1 MSMTPVAQPHHLSR
15 KAVIYIRQSTG
26 HQVLTNIESQ
36 QLQHAMREH
45 ARQLGWPDERIE
57 VVETDLGRSAQ
68 STERRDGYKAL
79 LADVALGQV
88 GIVLSYE
95 STRLSR
101 NCTDW
106 YPLLD
111 LCAYNHCLIADRD
124 GVYDAATPNGRLLL
138 GMQGIVSE
146 VELHT
151 LRGRLLAG
159 VQQKAQRGDL
169 ALALPAG
176 LLRQDDGG
184 VVQDPDR
191 AVQHAI
197 TLVFQTFLERRAASQ
212 VVRLL
217 RDQGLRLPRRHRN
230 CETVW
235 RSPTV
240 AAVIAILRH
249 PAYAGTFVYG
259 KTRTQVPVG
268 GGRSQQRRLPLSA
281 WKVIVHDR
289 YPAYVTWETFAR
301 IQAMLD
307 DNYAAYAHNQRRGV
321 PRQGAALLQG
331 IVYCGRCGH
340 KMAVQY
346 KGGNQYLC
354 NYLRSQA
361 HAPVCQR
368 LPADPVDQQ
377 VVAAFFDALAPA
389 ELDLYEQALAQRQQ
403 QQAALDQAQRYSLQR
418 LEYEADQARR
428 RYEQVDPAYRLV
440 AAELER
446 RWEAALQAL
455 QEAQEHYARLRQVP
469 EADMARPIPPALREA
484 FSTLG
489 HALPALWHQDTL
501 TRAQRKALLR
511 CLLEKVVLDRRA
523 PDTITTRIVWRGGA
537 VSELAVPCS
546 VGTLTDLSDFAQ
558 MEAHILRLEA
568 QGHSDAAIAAFLTSH
583 GFRSPQRPRV
593 LASTVQTLRLRH
605 GRRHRYRGPRPRRVA
620 GFLTVSQLA
629 TALEVKAHWLY
640 HLISQGRIVGQRDE
654 TTGLYLFPDRPET
667 LETLRQVRDGSVSE
681 RKEGRQLLV
690 RLRSLEE
697 SKR

>member
-1 MSMTPVAQPHHLSR
+1 MSRTPVAQPHHLSR
-15 KAVIYIRQSTG
+15 KAVVYIRQSTG

-111 LCAYNHCLIADRD
+111 LCAYNQCRIADRD
-124 GVYDAATPNGRLLL
+124 GVYDASTPNGRLLL
-138 GMQGIVSE
+138 GMKGIVSE

-151 LRGRLLAG
+151 LRGRLIAG

-176 LLRQDDGG
+176 LLRQEDGG
-184 VVQDPDR
+184 VVKDPDR

-197 TLVFQTFLERRAASQ
+197 TLVFQTFLARKAASQ

-217 RDQGLRLPRRHRN
+217 RDQGLRLPRRQRN
-230 CETVW
+230 CVLVW
-235 RSPTV
+235 RTPTV
-240 AAVIAILRH
+240 AAVIAILRN
-249 PAYAGTFVYG
+249 PASAGTFVYG
-259 KTRTQVPVG
+259 KTRTQVPLG
-268 GGRSQQRRLPLSA
+268 GGRPQQRRLPLA
-281 WKVIVHDR
+281 EWKVIVHDR
-289 YPAYVTWETFAR
+289 YPAYVTWETLTR
-301 IQAMLD
+301 MQAIVD

-321 PRQGAALLQG
+321 PRPGAALLQG
-331 IVYCGRCGH
+331 IVYCGSCGH
-340 KMAVQY
+340 KMTVQY

-354 NYLRSQA
+354 PSLRSQA

-377 VVAAFFDALAPA
+377 VVVAFFDALAPA
-389 ELDLYEQALAQRQQ
+389 ELDLYAQALAQRRQ
-403 QQAALDQAQRYSLQR
+403 QQAERDQAQRSSVQR

-428 RYEQVDPAYRLV
+428 RSEQVDPAYRLV

-455 QEAQEHYARLRQVP
+455 QEAQEHYARLRPVP
-469 EADMARPIPPALREA
+469 EDAMAMTIPPALREA

-489 HALPALWHQDTL
+489 HSLPTLWHQDTL
-501 TRAQRKALLR
+501 SRAQRKALLR
-511 CLLEKVVLDRRA
+511 CLIDKVVLHRVT

-537 VSELAVPCS
+537 VSELEVPCT
-546 VGTLTDLSDFAQ
+546 VGTLRDVTGFAQ
-558 MEAHILRLEA
+558 MEAEVLRLET
-568 QGHSDAAIAAFLTSH
+568 QGHSDEDIAQRFTAK

-593 LASTVQTLRLRH
+593 LVSTVRTIRLRH
-605 GRRHRYRGPRPRRVA
+605 GRLHRYRGPRPRRVPRS
-620 GFLTVSQLA
+620 LTVPQIA
-629 TALEVKAHWLY
+629 AAVGVKPHWVY
-640 HLISQGRIVGQRDE
+640 HLISRGRIVVSRDE
-654 TTGLYLFPDRPET
+654 ASGLYLFPDGSET
-667 LETLRQVRDGSVSE
+667 LEAF
-681 RKEGRQLLV
+681 RQL
-690 RLRSLEE
+690 RDSQITELRY
-697 SKR
+697 

>member
-1 MSMTPVAQPHHLSR
+1 MSMTPVVQPQHLSR

-26 HQVLTNIESQ
+26 HQVLTNLESQ
-36 QLQHAMREH
+36 QLQHAMRTH
-45 ARQLGWPDERIE
+45 ARHLGWPEERIE

-111 LCAYNHCLIADRD
+111 LCAYNQCLIADRD
-124 GVYDAATPNGRLLL
+124 GVYDASTPNGRLLL
-138 GMQGIVSE
+138 GMKGIVSE

-151 LRGRLLAG
+151 LRGRLIAG

-176 LLRQDDGG
+176 LLRQEDGG
-184 VVQDPDR
+184 VVKDPDR

-197 TLVFQTFLERRAASQ
+197 TLVFQTFLARKAAS
-212 VVRLL
+212 
-217 RDQGLRLPRRHRN
+217 QGLRLPRRQRN

-235 RSPTV
+235 RTPTV
-240 AAVIAILRH
+240 AAVIAILRN

-259 KTRTQVPVG
+259 KTRTQVPLG
-268 GGRSQQRRLPLSA
+268 GGRPQQRRLPLA
-281 WKVIVHDR
+281 EWKVIVHDR
-289 YPAYVTWETFAR
+289 YPAYVTWETFTR
-301 IQAMLD
+301 IQAILD
-307 DNYAAYAHNQRRGV
+307 DNYASYAHNQRRGV
-321 PRQGAALLQG
+321 PRPGAALLQG
-331 IVYCGRCGH
+331 IVYCGSCGH
-340 KMAVQY
+340 KMTVQY

-354 NYLRSQA
+354 TYLRSQA

-377 VVAAFFDALAPA
+377 VVVAFFDALAPA
-389 ELDLYEQALAQRQQ
+389 ELDLYEQALAQRRQ
-403 QQAALDQAQRYSLQR
+403 QQAELDQAQRYSVQR

-455 QEAQEHYARLRQVP
+455 QEAQEHYARLRPVP
-469 EADMARPIPPALREA
+469 EDAMAMTIPPALREA

-489 HALPALWHQDTL
+489 HSLPTLWHQDTL
-501 TRAQRKALLR
+501 SRAQRKALLR
-511 CLLEKVVLDRRA
+511 CLIDKVVLHRVT

-537 VSELAVPCS
+537 VSELEVPCT
-546 VGTLTDLSDFAQ
+546 VGTLRDVTGFAQ
-558 MEAHILRLEA
+558 MEAEVLRLETQGQSDEDIA
-568 QGHSDAAIAAFLTSH
+568 QRLTAK

-593 LASTVQTLRLRH
+593 LVSTVRTIRLRH
-605 GRRHRYRGPRPRRVA
+605 GRLHRYRGPRPRRVPRS
-620 GFLTVSQLA
+620 LTVPQIA
-629 TALEVKAHWLY
+629 AAVGVKPHWVY
-640 HLISQGRIVGQRDE
+640 HLISRGRIVVSRDE
-654 TTGLYLFPDRPET
+654 ASGLYLFPDGSET
-667 LETLRQVRDGSVSE
+667 LEAF
-681 RKEGRQLLV
+681 RQL
-690 RLRSLEE
+690 RDSHITALRY
-697 SKR
+697 

>member
-1 MSMTPVAQPHHLSR
+1 MTPVVHPHHLSR

-26 HQVLTNIESQ
+26 HQVLTNTESQ

-68 STERRDGYKAL
+68 STQRRDGYKTL

-111 LCAYNHCLIADRD
+111 LCAYNQCLIADRD
-124 GVYDAATPNGRLLL
+124 GVYDASTPNGRLLL
-138 GMQGIVSE
+138 GMKGIVSE

-151 LRGRLLAG
+151 LRGRLIAG

-176 LLRQDDGG
+176 LLRQEDGN
-184 VVQDPDR
+184 VVKDPDR

-197 TLVFQTFLERRAASQ
+197 TVVFHTFLERKAASQ

-235 RSPTV
+235 RTPTV
-240 AAVIAILRH
+240 AAVIAILRN

-259 KTRTQVPVG
+259 KTRTQVSVG
-268 GGRSQQRRLPLSA
+268 GGRAQQRRLPLAA

-289 YPAYVTWETFAR
+289 YPAYVPWETFAR

-389 ELDLYEQALAQRQQ
+389 ELDLYEHALAQRQQ
-403 QQAALDQAQRYSLQR
+403 QQAALDQAQRSSLQR

-455 QEAQEHYARLRQVP
+455 QEAQEHYARLHQVP
-469 EADMARPIPPALREA
+469 EADRTQPIPPALREA

-489 HALPALWHQDTL
+489 QSLPTLWHQDTL
-501 TRAQRKALLR
+501 SRAQRKALLR

-523 PDTITTRIVWRGGA
+523 PDTITTRLVWRGGA
-537 VSELAVPCS
+537 VSELEVPCT
-546 VGTLTDLSDFAQ
+546 VGTLRDLTGFAQ
-558 MEAHILRLEA
+558 MEAQVLRLETQGQSDEEIA
-568 QGHSDAAIAAFLTSH
+568 QRLTLH

-593 LASTVQTLRLRH
+593 LASTVQTIRLRH
-605 GRRHRYRGPRPRRVA
+605 GRLHRYRGPRPRRVPGA
-620 GFLTVSQLA
+620 FTVPQIA
-629 TALEVKAHWLY
+629 AALGVKPHWVY
-640 HLISQGRIVGQRDE
+640 HLIKRGQILVRRDE
-654 TTGLYLFPDRPET
+654 ASGLYLFPDSAET
-667 LETLRQVRDGSVSE
+667 LEAFRQLRDGHITA
-681 RKEGRQLLV
+681 
-690 RLRSLEE
+690 LRY
-697 SKR
+697 

>member
-1 MSMTPVAQPHHLSR
+1 MSTTPVAQPHHLSR

-26 HQVLTNIESQ
+26 HQVLTNTESQ

-45 ARQLGWPDERIE
+45 ARHLGWPDERIE

-68 STERRDGYKAL
+68 STAGRDGYKAL
-79 LADVALGQV
+79 LAEVALGQV

-111 LCAYNHCLIADRD
+111 LCAYNQCLIADRD

-138 GMQGIVSE
+138 GMKGIVSE

-151 LRGRLLAG
+151 LRGRLIAG

-176 LLRQDDGG
+176 LLRQDDG
-184 VVQDPDR
+184 VVVKDPDR

-197 TLVFQTFLERRAASQ
+197 TLVFQTFLERRSASQ

-230 CETVW
+230 RETVW

-240 AAVIAILRH
+240 AAVIAILRN
-249 PAYAGTFVYG
+249 PAYAGTFAYG
-259 KTRTQVPVG
+259 KTQTQVPPG
-268 GGRSQQRRLPLSA
+268 GGRPQQRRRPLA
-281 WKVIVHDR
+281 EWKVIVHDR

-301 IQAMLD
+301 IAALLD
-307 DNYAAYAHNQRRGV
+307 DNYAAYEHNRRRGV
-321 PRQGAALLQG
+321 PRHGAALLQG

-340 KMAVQY
+340 KMMVQY
-346 KGGNQYLC
+346 KGGNEYLC
-354 NYLRSQA
+354 NYLRGQTQ
-361 HAPVCQR
+361 APVCQR
-368 LPADPVDQQ
+368 VPADPIDQQ
-377 VVAAFFDALAPA
+377 VVAAFFEALAPA
-389 ELDLYEQALAQRQQ
+389 ELDLYDHALAQRRQQ
-403 QQAALDQAQRYSLQR
+403 QQEVDRAQQYALQR
-418 LEYEADQARR
+418 LEYEADRARH

-455 QEAQEHYARLRQVP
+455 QEAQAQYTRARQAPEDALR
-469 EADMARPIPPALREA
+469 RTLSPALRET
-484 FSTLG
+484 FSTVG
-489 HALPALWHQDTL
+489 QALPTLWHQDTL
-501 TRAQRKALLR
+501 SRAQRKALLR
-511 CLLEKVVLDRRA
+511 CLIEKVVVDRQV
-523 PDTITTRIVWRGGA
+523 PDTIATRIVWRGGA
-537 VSELAVPCS
+537 VSELAVPCT
-546 VGTLTDLSDFAQ
+546 VGTLRDVTGFAQ
-558 MEAHILRLEA
+558 MEAQILRLEA
-568 QGHSDAAIAAFLTSH
+568 QGHSDEAIAERLTAQ

-593 LASTVQTLRLRH
+593 LASTVQTIRLRH
-605 GRRHRYRGPRPRRVA
+605 GRLHRYRGPRPRRVP

-629 TALEVKAHWLY
+629 TALGVKAHWLY
-640 HLISQGRIVGQRDE
+640 HLISRGRISVGRDE
-654 TTGLYLFPDRPET
+654 ASGLYLFPDRPET
-667 LETLRQVRDGSVSE
+667 LEALRQLRDGQVTE
-681 RKEGRQLLV
+681 FRG
-690 RLRSLEE
+690 
-697 SKR
+697 

>member
-1 MSMTPVAQPHHLSR
+1 MTPVAQPHHLSR
-15 KAVIYIRQSTG
+15 KAVVYIRQSTG

-45 ARQLGWPDERIE
+45 ARQLGWPEERIE
-57 VVETDLGRSAQ
+57 GVETDLGRSAQ

-111 LCAYNHCLIADRD
+111 LCAYNQCLIADRD
-124 GVYDAATPNGRLLL
+124 GVYDASTPNGRLLL
-138 GMQGIVSE
+138 GMKGIVSE

-151 LRGRLLAG
+151 LRGRLIAG

-176 LLRQDDGG
+176 LLRQEDGG
-184 VVQDPDR
+184 VVKDPDR

-197 TLVFQTFLERRAASQ
+197 TLVFQTFLARKAASQ

-217 RDQGLRLPRRHRN
+217 RDQGLRLPRRQRN

-235 RSPTV
+235 RTPTV
-240 AAVIAILRH
+240 AAVIAILRN
-249 PAYAGTFVYG
+249 PASAGTFVYG
-259 KTRTQVPVG
+259 KTRTQVPLG
-268 GGRSQQRRLPLSA
+268 GGRPQQRRLPLA
-281 WKVIVHDR
+281 EWKVIVHDR
-289 YPAYVTWETFAR
+289 YPAYVTWETFTR
-301 IQAMLD
+301 IQAIVD
-307 DNYAAYAHNQRRGV
+307 DNYASYAHNQRRGV
-321 PRQGAALLQG
+321 PRPGAALLQG
-331 IVYCGRCGH
+331 IVYCGSCGH
-340 KMAVQY
+340 KMTVQY

-354 NYLRSQA
+354 TYLRSQA

-377 VVAAFFDALAPA
+377 VVVAFFDALAPA
-389 ELDLYEQALAQRQQ
+389 ELDLYEQALAQRRQ
-403 QQAALDQAQRYSLQR
+403 QQAELDQAQRYSVQR

-455 QEAQEHYARLRQVP
+455 QEAQEHYARLRPVP
-469 EADMARPIPPALREA
+469 EDAMAMTIPPALREA

-489 HALPALWHQDTL
+489 HSLPTLWHQDTVS
-501 TRAQRKALLR
+501 RAQRKALLR
-511 CLLEKVVLDRRA
+511 CLIDKVVLHRVT

-537 VSELAVPCS
+537 VSELEVPCT
-546 VGTLTDLSDFAQ
+546 VGTLRDVTGFAQ
-558 MEAHILRLEA
+558 MEAEVLRLETQGQSDEDIA
-568 QGHSDAAIAAFLTSH
+568 QRLTAK

-593 LASTVQTLRLRH
+593 LVSTVRTIRLRH
-605 GRRHRYRGPRPRRVA
+605 GRLHRYRGPRPRRVPRS
-620 GFLTVSQLA
+620 LTVPQIA
-629 TALEVKAHWLY
+629 AAVGVKPHWVY
-640 HLISQGRIVGQRDE
+640 HLISRGRIVVSRDE
-654 TTGLYLFPDRPET
+654 ASGLYLFPDGSET
-667 LETLRQVRDGSVSE
+667 LEAF
-681 RKEGRQLLV
+681 RQL
-690 RLRSLEE
+690 RDRHITALRY
-697 SKR
+697 

>member
-1 MSMTPVAQPHHLSR
+1 MSTLPIAQPHHLRR

-26 HQVLTNIESQ
+26 HQVLTNTESQ

-45 ARQLGWPDERIE
+45 ARHLGWPDDRIE
-57 VVETDLGRSAQ
+57 VVETDMGRTAQ

-79 LADVALGQV
+79 LAEVALGQV

-111 LCAYNHCLIADRD
+111 LCAYNQCLIADRD

-138 GMQGIVSE
+138 GMKGIVSE

-151 LRGRLLAG
+151 LRGRLIAG

-176 LLRQDDGG
+176 LLRHDDGG
-184 VVQDPDR
+184 VVKDPDR
-191 AVQHAI
+191 AVQQAI
-197 TLVFQTFLERRAASQ
+197 TLVFQTFLERKSANQ

-230 CETVW
+230 RDTVW
-235 RSPTV
+235 RTPTV
-240 AAVIAILRH
+240 AAVLAILRN
-249 PAYAGTFVYG
+249 PAYAGTFAYG
-259 KTRTQVPVG
+259 KTQTQVPPG
-268 GGRSQQRRLPLSA
+268 GGRPQQRRRPLSE

-289 YPAYVTWETFAR
+289 YPAYVTWETFER
-301 IQAMLD
+301 IEAILD
-307 DNYAAYAHNQRRGV
+307 DNYAAYEHNRRRGV

-331 IVYCGRCGH
+331 MVYCGRCGH
-340 KMAVQY
+340 KMMVQY
-346 KGGNQYLC
+346 KGGNEYLC
-354 NYLRSQA
+354 NYLRGQTQ
-361 HAPVCQR
+361 APVCQR

-377 VVAAFFDALAPA
+377 VVAAFFEALAPA
-389 ELDLYEQALAQRQQ
+389 ELDLYDHALAQRRQQ
-403 QQAALDQAQRYSLQR
+403 QQEVDRAQQYALQR
-418 LEYEADQARR
+418 LEYEADRARH

-455 QEAQEHYARLRQVP
+455 QEAQEQYTRVRQAP
-469 EADMARPIPPALREA
+469 EEDVALAMPPALREA
-484 FSTLG
+484 LGTLG
-489 HALPALWHQDTL
+489 QSLPTLWHQDTL
-501 TRAQRKALLR
+501 SRAQRKALLR
-511 CLLEKVVLDRRA
+511 CLMEKVVLDRQA
-523 PDTITTRIVWRGGA
+523 PDTIATRIVWRGGA
-537 VSELAVPCS
+537 VSELAVPCA
-546 VGTLTDLSDFAQ
+546 VGTLADLSDFAQ
-558 MEAHILRLEA
+558 LEAHILRLEA
-568 QGHSDAAIAAFLTSH
+568 QGHSDEAIAELLTSK

-605 GRRHRYRGPRPRRVA
+605 GRLHRYRGPRPRRVA

-629 TALEVKAHWLY
+629 TALGVKAHWIY
-640 HLISQGRIVGQRDE
+640 HLMSQGRIVVQRDE
-654 TTGLYLFPDRPET
+654 ATGLYLFPDRPET
-667 LETLRQVRDGSVSE
+667 LEAFRQLRDGHVS
-681 RKEGRQLLV
+681 K
-690 RLRSLEE
+690 LRA
-697 SKR
+697 

>member
-1 MSMTPVAQPHHLSR
+1 MSMTAVAQPHHLRR

-45 ARQLGWPDERIE
+45 ARQLGWPEELIE
-57 VVETDLGRSAQ
+57 VVESDLGRSAQ

-79 LADVALGQV
+79 LAEVALGQV

-111 LCAYNHCLIADRD
+111 LCAYNQCLIADRD

-138 GMQGIVSE
+138 GMKGIVSE

-151 LRGRLLAG
+151 LRGRLIAG

-176 LLRQDDGG
+176 LLRQDDG
-184 VVQDPDR
+184 VAVQDPDR

-197 TLVFQTFLERRAASQ
+197 TLVFQTFLERRSASQ

-217 RDQGLRLPRRHRN
+217 REQGLRLPRRHRN
-230 CETVW
+230 CATVW
-235 RSPTV
+235 RTPTV
-240 AAVIAILRH
+240 AAVIAILRN

-259 KTRTQVPVG
+259 KTQTQVPAG
-268 GGRSQQRRLPLSA
+268 GGRPQQRRLPLPE

-301 IQAMLD
+301 IQALLN
-307 DNYAAYAHNQRRGV
+307 DNYATYAHNKRRGI

-331 IVYCGRCGH
+331 LVYCARCGH

-361 HAPVCQR
+361 QAPVCQR
-368 LPADPVDQQ
+368 LRADPVDQQ

-389 ELDLYEQALAQRQQ
+389 EIDLYDHVMEQRRQQ
-403 QQAALDQAQRYSLQR
+403 QREVNRAQHYTLQR
-418 LEYEADQARR
+418 LEHAAEQARR
-428 RYEQVDPAYRLV
+428 RYEQVDPTYRLV

-455 QEAQEHYARLRQVP
+455 QEAQEQYTRLQHKP
-469 EADMARPIPPALREA
+469 EEDAVNLTIPADLREA
-484 FSTLG
+484 FSALGQSLPTL
-489 HALPALWHQDTL
+489 WRQETL
-501 TRAQRKALLR
+501 SRVQRKALLR
-511 CLLEKVVLDRRA
+511 CLIDKVVLDRRA
-523 PDTITTRIVWRGGA
+523 PDTIDTRIVWRGGA
-537 VSELAVPCS
+537 VSEFVVPCN
-546 VGTLTDLSDFAQ
+546 VGRLVDLSDSAQ
-558 MEAHILRLEA
+558 LEAQILRLESQGKADEDIA
-568 QGHSDAAIAAFLTSH
+568 QLLTAK
-583 GFRSPQRPRV
+583 GFRSSQHPAL
-593 LASTVQTLRLRH
+593 LASTVKLIRLRH
-605 GRRHRYRGPRPRRVA
+605 GRLHRYRGPRPHRVA
-620 GFLTVSQLA
+620 GALTVPQIA
-629 TALEVKAHWLY
+629 TAVGVKPHWIY
-640 HLISQGRIVGQRDE
+640 HLISRGRIVVQRDE
-654 TTGLYLFPDRPET
+654 ATGLYLFPDSAET
-667 LETLRQVRDGSVSE
+667 LEGFRQLRDGRVSE
-681 RKEGRQLLV
+681 
-690 RLRSLEE
+690 LRY
-697 SKR
+697 

>member
-1 MSMTPVAQPHHLSR
+1 MSTTPLAQPHHLRR

-26 HQVLTNIESQ
+26 HQVLTNTESQ

-45 ARQLGWPDERIE
+45 ARHLGWPDDRIE
-57 VVETDLGRSAQ
+57 VVATDMGRTAQ
-68 STERRDGYKAL
+68 STERREGYKAL
-79 LADVALGQV
+79 LAEVALGQV

-111 LCAYNHCLIADRD
+111 LCAYNQCLIADRD

-138 GMQGIVSE
+138 GMKGIVSE
-146 VELHT
+146 IELHT
-151 LRGRLLAG
+151 LRGRLIAG
-159 VQQKAQRGDL
+159 VQQKAQRGEL

-176 LLRQDDGG
+176 LLRHEEGS
-184 VVQDPDR
+184 VVKDPDR

-217 RDQGLRLPRRHRN
+217 RDQGLRLPRRHRDY
-230 CETVW
+230 ETVW
-235 RSPTV
+235 RTPTV
-240 AAVIAILRH
+240 AAVIAILRN

-259 KTRTQVPVG
+259 KTRMQVQPG
-268 GGRSQQRRLPLSA
+268 SGRSQQRRLPLA
-281 WKVIVHDR
+281 EWKVIVHDR

-301 IQAMLD
+301 IQAILD
-307 DNYAAYAHNQRRGV
+307 DNYAVYAHNQRRGV

-331 IVYCGRCGH
+331 IVYCGSCGH

-389 ELDLYEQALAQRQQ
+389 ELDLYEQALAQQRQQ
-403 QQAALDQAQRYSLQR
+403 QAELDRAQRYSLQR
-418 LEYEADQARR
+418 LEYEADWARR

-440 AAELER
+440 ATELER

-455 QEAQEHYARLRQVP
+455 QEAQEHYARLRQAP
-469 EADMARPIPPALREA
+469 AEAMAIPPTLREA

-489 HALPALWHQDTL
+489 DSLSTLWHQDTL
-501 TRAQRKALLR
+501 SRAQRKALLR
-511 CLLEKVVLDRRA
+511 CLLEKVVLDRRT

-537 VSELAVPCS
+537 VSELEVPCT
-546 VGTLTDLSDFAQ
+546 VGTLRDLTGFAQ
-558 MEAHILRLEA
+558 MEAQVLRLEA
-568 QGHSDAAIAAFLTSH
+568 QGHADEDIAQRLTSQ

-593 LASTVQTLRLRH
+593 LASTVQTIRLRH
-605 GRRHRYRGPRPRRVA
+605 GRLHRYRGPRPRRVS

-629 TALEVKAHWLY
+629 TALRVTAHWIY
-640 HLISQGRIVGQRDE
+640 HLMSRGRINVGRDE
-654 TTGLYLFPDRPET
+654 ETGLYLFPDRPET
-667 LETLRQVRDGSVSE
+667 LEAFRQLRDGHIRE
-681 RKEGRQLLV
+681 
-690 RLRSLEE
+690 LRY
-697 SKR
+697 